1 VLLVGNDILDGL
13 TCMPPGFLEKG
24 RDNAEQVL
32 KCEASERCEVREQAE
47 L

>member
-13 TCMPPGFLEKG
+13 ACRLPRFLQKRRE
-24 RDNAEQVL
+24 NAEQVL
-32 KCEASERCEVREQAE
+32 KCEASERKEKGKQAE